1 MNELNNYLMKPT
13 YLKDLAIYPIKL
25 MEYENFKL
33 LANQYLLLDIPQL
46 NNKRKQER
54 LPKLEQDNLFDYL
67 VYLMEESKDKTNEM
81 RRHIKIARNQPKEVI
96 KKQIEENPELQGFI
110 DNLDLLEQ
118 LYSKS
123 MEEQLCKLISM
134 TVKKKVSFINGIYK
148 AFAIYDIDE
157 KASQEKIKWV
167 INKDNFYDYRKI
179 VMEQN
184 CLFTPRISSNK
195 RSQEILDREAK
206 KIFGDEESSLESIV
220 AFVSLEYVG
229 KDISEYTYY
238 RVMADYKM
246 AIKKLGYFASTIY
259 RANGCKAKDDKEIEI
274 PNLSED
280 LGMLDNP
287 FNKLLRQA
295 KETELDKK
303 LSNR

>member
-1 MNELNNYLMKPT
+1 MNKLNHYFMKPT
-13 YLKDLAIYPIKL
+13 YLKDLAIYPIKFID
-25 MEYENFKL
+25 YEEFRL

-67 VYLMEESKDKTNEM
+67 IALIEESNYRSTE
-81 RRHIKIARNQPKEVI
+81 IKKEIKKIRSLPKEVI
-96 KKQIEENPELQGFI
+96 QKQIEENLELQNFV

-118 LYSKS
+118 VYSES
-123 MEEQLCKLISM
+123 AEDQLCKLISM
-134 TVKKKVSFINGIYK
+134 TVKKKVIFINGMYK
-148 AFAIYDIDE
+148 AFAIYETDGTTN
-157 KASQEKIKWV
+157 QENIVHV

-195 RSQEILDREAK
+195 LSQGILDKEIK
-206 KIFGDEESSLESIV
+206 KLFGDEESSLESMV
-220 AFVSLEYVG
+220 ALVSLEYGG
-229 KDISEYTYY
+229 KDISDYTYY
-238 RVMADYKM
+238 RVMADYRMVMKKM
-246 AIKKLGYFASTIY
+246 GFLASTIY
-259 RANGCKAKDDKEIEI
+259 RANGCKSKGDKDIPI

-287 FNKLLRQA
+287 YSKLLRQA
-295 KETELDKK
+295 KETELDKR

>member
-1 MNELNNYLMKPT
+1 MNKLNHYFMKPT
-13 YLKDLAIYPIKL
+13 YLKDLAIYPIKFID
-25 MEYENFKL
+25 YEEFRL

-54 LPKLEQDNLFDYL
+54 LQKLEQDNLFDYL
-67 VYLMEESKDKTNEM
+67 ITLIEESNYRSTE
-81 RRHIKIARNQPKEVI
+81 IKKEIKKIRSLPKEVI
-96 KKQIEENPELQGFI
+96 QKQIEENPELQNFV

-118 LYSKS
+118 VYSKS
-123 MEEQLCKLISM
+123 VQDQLCELISM
-134 TVKKKVSFINGIYK
+134 TVKKKVVFINGMYK
-148 AFAIYDIDE
+148 AFAICETDG
-157 KASQEKIKWV
+157 ATNQENIAHV

-195 RSQEILDREAK
+195 LSQEILDKEIK
-206 KIFGDEESSLESIV
+206 KLFGDEESSLESMV
-220 AFVSLEYVG
+220 AVVSLEYGG
-229 KDISEYTYY
+229 KDISDYTYY
-238 RVMADYKM
+238 RVMADYRMVMKKM
-246 AIKKLGYFASTIY
+246 GFLASTIY
-259 RANGCKAKDDKEIEI
+259 RANGCKSKGDKDIPI

-287 FNKLLRQA
+287 YSKLLRQV
-295 KETELDKK
+295 KETELDKR

>member
-1 MNELNNYLMKPT
+1 MNKLNNYFMKPT
-13 YLKDLAIYPIKL
+13 YLKDLAIYPIEL

-67 VYLMEESKDKTNEM
+67 IDAMEESKDKINEM
-81 RRHIKIARNQPKEVI
+81 NRQIKKVRSLPREVI
-96 KKQIEENPELQGFI
+96 KEQIKENPELKGFV

-123 MEEQLCKLISM
+123 MEEQLCELISM
-134 TVKKKVSFINGIYK
+134 TVKKKVTFINGIYK
-148 AFAIYDIDE
+148 AFVIYDIDE
-157 KASQEKIKWV
+157 KIGEEKIKWV

-220 AFVSLEYVG
+220 AFVSLEYAG

-259 RANGCKAKDDKEIEI
+259 RANGCKAKGDKEIEI

>member
-1 MNELNNYLMKPT
+1 MNKLNNYFMKPT

-33 LANQYLLLDIPQL
+33 LANQFLLLDIPQL

-54 LPKLEQDNLFDYL
+54 LPKLKQDNLFDYL
-67 VYLMEESKDKTNEM
+67 IDLMEESKNKINEM
-81 RRHIKIARNQPKEVI
+81 SKQIKKVRSLPKEVI
-96 KKQIEENPELQGFI
+96 KKQIEENPELQGFV

-148 AFAIYDIDE
+148 AFVIYDIDE
-157 KASQEKIKWV
+157 KTGQEKIKWV

-220 AFVSLEYVG
+220 AFVSLEYAG

-246 AIKKLGYFASTIY
+246 AMKRLGYLAVTIY
-259 RANGCKAKDDKEIEI
+259 RANGCKEKGDKEIEI

>member
-1 MNELNNYLMKPT
+1 MNKLNNYFMKPT

-33 LANQYLLLDIPQL
+33 LASQYLLLDIPQL
-46 NNKRKQER
+46 NNKRKQEG
-54 LPKLEQDNLFDYL
+54 LAKLEQDNLFDYL
-67 VYLMEESKDKTNEM
+67 VYLMEESKSKINEM
-81 RRHIKIARNQPKEVI
+81 NRQIKIIKSLPKEV
-96 KKQIEENPELQGFI
+96 KEKQTEKNPELQVFI
-110 DNLDLLEQ
+110 ENLETIEKI
-118 LYSKS
+118 YSKS
-123 MEEQLCKLISM
+123 IEDQLCELISM
-134 TVKKKVSFINGIYK
+134 TVKKDVSFINGIYK
-148 AFAIYDIDE
+148 AFVIYDIDE
-157 KASQEKIKWV
+157 ETGQEKIKWV

-220 AFVSLEYVG
+220 AFVSLEYAG

-246 AIKKLGYFASTIY
+246 AMKRLGYLAVTIY
-259 RANGCKAKDDKEIEI
+259 RANGCKAKGDKEIEI

>member
-1 MNELNNYLMKPT
+1 MNKLNNYFMKPT
-13 YLKDLAIYPIKL
+13 YLRDLAIYPIKL

-33 LANQYLLLDIPQL
+33 LANQFLLLDIPQL

-67 VYLMEESKDKTNEM
+67 IDLMEESENKINEM
-81 RRHIKIARNQPKEVI
+81 RIYIKKARNQPKEVI

-123 MEEQLCKLISM
+123 MEEQLCELISM

-148 AFAIYDIDE
+148 AFVIYNIDE
-157 KASQEKIKWV
+157 ETGEEKIKWV

-184 CLFTPRISSNK
+184 CLFTPLIAPSKKAQRYIDAKFNK
-195 RSQEILDREAK
+195 GDKLEIDLEAM
-206 KIFGDEESSLESIV
+206 V
-220 AFVSLEYVG
+220 AFVTTNTNHDYYE
-229 KDISEYTYY
+229 DTYY
-238 RVMADYKM
+238 RVMADFRTLSKQM
-246 AIKKLGYFASTIY
+246 NRNDVIEFTSGGMTKKGGGQL
-259 RANGCKAKDDKEIEI
+259 EI
-274 PNLSED
+274 PNIFES
-280 LGMLDNP
+280 LG
-287 FNKLLRQA
+287 
-295 KETELDKK
+295 LDKSPWDEIFK
-303 LSNR
+303 EDNGNEKRY

>member
-1 MNELNNYLMKPT
+1 MNKLNNYFMKPT
-13 YLKDLAIYPIKL
+13 YLRDLAIYPIKL

-33 LANQYLLLDIPQL
+33 LANQFLLLDIPQL

-67 VYLMEESKDKTNEM
+67 IDLMEESENKINEM
-81 RRHIKIARNQPKEVI
+81 RRQIKQVRSLPKEVI

-123 MEEQLCKLISM
+123 MEEQLCELISM

-148 AFAIYDIDE
+148 TFVIYDIDE
-157 KASQEKIKWV
+157 ETSQEKIKWV

-184 CLFTPRISSNK
+184 RLFTPLIAPSKEAQRYIDAKIN
-195 RSQEILDREAK
+195 SQNESEIDLEAV
-206 KIFGDEESSLESIV
+206 V
-220 AFVSLEYVG
+220 AFCTTNTNIDYCNC
-229 KDISEYTYY
+229 TYY
-238 RVMADYKM
+238 RLMADFYSLNKQINRNDTIEFISGGM
-246 AIKKLGYFASTIY
+246 TKQGGGQLEMPNIFENLGLNKNPWDDVFKL
-259 RANGCKAKDDKEIEI
+259 NK
-274 PNLSED
+274 SE
-280 LGMLDNP
+280 
-287 FNKLLRQA
+287 
-295 KETELDKK
+295 
-303 LSNR
+303 